1 VQDGGPRTG
10 SPGGNTGKMTKPEIH
25 PQAVVAASAKLG
37 AGVKVGACAVVGEEV
52 ELGDGCILHAH
63 AVVQGPSKFGKN
75 NVFHP
80 FCLIGGDPQ
89 DYTYCGERVE
99 LVVGKGNIFR
109 EYVTVS
115 RGTQKGGGKTSLGDD
130 NFFLAYSHV
139 GHDCRVGSHTL
150 FVNGATLAG
159 HVTVEDFATVG
170 AFCPVH
176 QFCRIGRYA
185 YVGAS
190 TVITQDVP
198 PFSKVVTERETKSF
212 GINTIGL
219 ERKGFS
225 PERLAALKRAYRLL
239 MRSKMNTSQALAEMK
254 KTLHESADVRE
265 LIQFIESAERG
276 IVK

>member
-1 VQDGGPRTG
+1 M
-10 SPGGNTGKMTKPEIH
+10 SKPEIH
-25 PQAVVAASAKLG
+25 PQASVAAGAKLG
-37 AGVKVGACAVVGEEV
+37 NGVRVGAYAVVGEEV
-52 ELGDGCILHAH
+52 ELGEGCAVHAH
-63 AVVQGPSKFGKN
+63 AVVQGPSRFGKN
-75 NVFHP
+75 NIFHA
-80 FCLIGGDPQ
+80 FCVIGGDPQ
-89 DYTYCGERVE
+89 DYTFSGERAE
-99 LVVGKGNIFR
+99 LAAGDGNIFR
-109 EYVTVS
+109 EYVTIS
-115 RGTQKGGGKTSLGDD
+115 RGTQKGGGKTCLGSD

-159 HVTVEDFATVG
+159 HVTVEDFATIG

-198 PFSKVVTERETKSF
+198 PFSRVVTERETKSF

-225 PERLAALKRAYRLL
+225 PERLEALTRAYRLL
-239 MRSKMNTSQALAEMK
+239 LRSKLNTSQAVAEIK
-254 KTLHESADVRE
+254 RTLGGSADVEE
-265 LIQFIESAERG
+265 LVQFIESAERG

>member
-1 VQDGGPRTG
+1 
-10 SPGGNTGKMTKPEIH
+10 MTKSEIH

-37 AGVKVGACAVVGEEV
+37 AGVQIGAYAVIGEEV
-52 ELGDGCILHAH
+52 QLSDGCIVHNH
-63 AVVQGPSKFGKN
+63 AVVDGPSKFGRN
-75 NVFHP
+75 NVFYP
-80 FCLIGGDPQ
+80 FSSIGGDPQ
-89 DYTYCGERVE
+89 DYSFRGERTE
-99 LVVGKGNIFR
+99 LVAGDANIFR

-115 RGTQKGGGKTSLGDD
+115 RGTQKGGGTTRLGDG
-130 NFFLAYSHV
+130 NFILAYSHI
-139 GHDCRVGSHTL
+139 GHDCQIGSNTL

-159 HVTVEDFATVG
+159 HVTIEDFVTIG

-185 YVGAS
+185 YIGAS

-198 PFSKVVTERETKSF
+198 PFSKIVTERETKSF

-225 PERLAALKRAYRLL
+225 PERLQILKRAYRLL
-239 MRSKMNTSQALAEMK
+239 LRAKLNTSQALAEMRK
-254 KTLHESADVRE
+254 GFPDSPDVQE
-265 LIQFIESAERG
+265 LIRFIESAERG

>member
-1 VQDGGPRTG
+1 
-10 SPGGNTGKMTKPEIH
+10 MTITEIH

-37 AGVKVGACAVVGEEV
+37 AGVQIGPYAVVGENV
-52 ELGDGCILHAH
+52 ELGEGCVLNAH
-63 AVVQGPSKFGKN
+63 ATVGGPSKFGKN
-75 NVFHP
+75 NVFYS
-80 FCLIGGDPQ
+80 FSAVGGDPQ
-89 DYTYCGERVE
+89 DYTFRSERTE
-99 LVVGKGNIFR
+99 LIAGDGNIFR

-115 RGTQKGGGKTSLGDD
+115 RGTQKGGGKTTLGDS
-130 NFFLAYSHV
+130 NFLLAYSHI
-139 GHDCRVGSHTL
+139 GHDCLIGSNTL

-198 PFSKVVTERETKSF
+198 PFSKIVTERETKSF
-212 GINTIGL
+212 GINAIGL

-225 PERLAALKRAYRLL
+225 PERLQALKRAYRLL
-239 MRSKMNTSQALAEMK
+239 LRSKLNTTQALAEMRK
-254 KTLHESADVRE
+254 SLGDSADVQE
-265 LIQFIESAERG
+265 LIKFIESAERG

>member
-1 VQDGGPRTG
+1 MR
-10 SPGGNTGKMTKPEIH
+10 KREIH
-25 PQAVVAASAKLG
+25 PQAIVAASAKIGEGVQIG
-37 AGVKVGACAVVGEEV
+37 AYAVVGEEV
-52 ELGDGCILHAH
+52 ELGEGCVLYAH
-63 AVVQGPSKFGKN
+63 AVVQGPSKFGKD
-75 NVFHP
+75 NVFHA
-80 FCLIGGDPQ
+80 FSVIGGDPQ
-89 DYTYCGERVE
+89 DYTYAGERVRLE
-99 LVVGKGNIFR
+99 AGDGNIFR

-115 RGTQKGGGKTSLGDD
+115 RGTQKGGGKTSLGNA

-139 GHDCRVGSHTL
+139 GHDCVIGSNTL

-159 HVTVEDFATVG
+159 HVTVEDFATIG

-185 YVGAS
+185 YIGAS

-198 PFSKVVTERETKSF
+198 PFSKIVTERETKSF

-225 PERLAALKRAYRLL
+225 AERLQSLKRAYRLL
-239 MRSKMNTSQALAEMK
+239 QRSKMNTSQALAEMR
-254 KTLHESADVRE
+254 KTLADSADVQE
-265 LIQFIESAERG
+265 LIRFVESAERG